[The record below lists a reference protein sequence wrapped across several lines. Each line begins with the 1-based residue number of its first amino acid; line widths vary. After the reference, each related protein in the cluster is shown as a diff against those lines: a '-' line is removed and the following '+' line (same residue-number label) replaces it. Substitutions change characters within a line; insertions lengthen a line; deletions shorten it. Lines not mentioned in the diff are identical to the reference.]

1 MKKKIK
7 LTEATLTRI
16 VERVIN
22 EQKKDEAMQQL
33 MLLFKEPKTTETEKK
48 IADLLLNNPHLKA
61 LQGAMTSKGKKEI
74 PSEMK
79 K

>member
-22 EQKKDEAMQQL
+22 EQKKDEAMEQL
-33 MLLFKEPKTTETEKK
+33 MLLFKEPKTPENEKK
-48 IADLLLNNPHLKA
+48 IKEFLLKNPHLKA
-61 LQGAMTSKGKKEI
+61 LQAETDVRGKEEI
-74 PSEMK
+74 K
-79 K
+79 KA

>member
-22 EQKKDEAMQQL
+22 EQKKDEAMEQL
-33 MLLFKEPKTTETEKK
+33 MLLFKEPKTPETEKK

-61 LQGAMTSKGKKEI
+61 LQGAITPEGKKDLDNV
-74 PSEMK
+74 
-79 K
+79 

>member
-1 MKKKIK
+1 MTKKIK

-22 EQKKDEAMQQL
+22 EQKKDDAMQQL
-33 MLLFKEPKTTETEKK
+33 MLLFKEPKTPETEKK

-61 LQGAMTSKGKKEI
+61 LQGAMTPKGKEEI
-74 PSEMK
+74 K
-79 K
+79 KV

>member
-22 EQKKDEAMQQL
+22 EQKKDEAMEQL
-33 MLLFKEPKTTETEKK
+33 MLLFKEPKTPETEKK

-61 LQGAMTSKGKKEI
+61 LQGAMTPKGKEEI
-74 PSEMK
+74 K
-79 K
+79 KV